1 MTGDEKLA
9 RLVADLTMA
18 GLHSLVMGG
27 HAVRY
32 YGVERNTNDF
42 DLCAGVV
49 SMGELRELLQ
59 SVQELR
65 GSKEGPSWRPDDF
78 ARFEIG
84 KLPDGREEW
93 LEFWVHNHLLDSYDE
108 LAARQEKGTYG
119 GGEVAFLSLEDLL
132 RSKETEREN
141 DWADIAL
148 LEEVLDSR
156 HLSKAGEAAG
166 LERLL
171 STLRS
176 RRGFDLA
183 IAAGHFA
190 DVAVVE
196 RAATQC
202 SHPVSFAF
210 LAPLIKQLPILPRLR
225 VPIDSFLLEKLH
237 NVPFGESQHRAIVE
251 VVRRGYKR
259 WAMEVDRQD
268 KQSKMNERRG
278 GSK

>member
-1 MTGDEKLA
+1 MTSEEKLA
-9 RLVADLTMA
+9 ALFSYLRGA
-18 GLHSLVMGG
+18 GLNSLVMGG

-32 YGVERNTNDF
+32 YGVDRNTNDF

-49 SMGELRELLQ
+49 SMRELRERLQ
-59 SVQELR
+59 GVQELR

-84 KLPDGREEW
+84 TLPDGREEW
-93 LEFWVHNHLLDSYDE
+93 LEFWVRNHLLDPYDQ

-119 GGEVAFLSLEDLL
+119 GSEVAFLSLEDLL

-156 HLSKAGEAAG
+156 HLSKAGDLAG
-166 LERLL
+166 HERLL

-176 RRGFDLA
+176 RRGFDQA
-183 IAAGHFA
+183 VAARHFA
-190 DVAVVE
+190 DPAAVE
-196 RAATQC
+196 RASIQC

-210 LAPLIKQLPILPRLR
+210 LVPLIKPLPVSPKLR
-225 VPIDSFLLEKLH
+225 APIDPFLLQKLQT
-237 NVPFGESQHRAIVE
+237 VPFAESQHRAIVE

-259 WAMEVDRQD
+259 WAMEIDRQD
-268 KQSKMNERRG
+268 KQAKMSKRRG